1 MNFLKNLKEMISKVV
16 IGKTFYGAC
25 RYICMDKKRA
35 VVLEAEGVRDY
46 DYKLM
51 AKDFELQQSLRPSL
65 TKAVFH
71 GIISFYPGE
80 KIEDKMMA
88 EIAREYLAE
97 MKITDTQFAIV
108 KHIDKNHS
116 HLHILANLVN
126 NNGETIKDN
135 WIGLKG
141 KKIAQKLTTKY
152 GLKEA
157 ISKNLKIIN
166 LEALNEKEANKYFV
180 YQTILEALQ
189 HCRNLND
196 LKEKLAKENIETL
209 YKYKGQTNELQ
220 GISFK
225 IGDYKYK
232 GSQIDRKFS
241 INNLQKILAMQKF
254 ARLSYSPADSF
265 YSKSISQKQQPE
277 INKQLSKDMNILNE
291 LMKPEQRDQLLPSE
305 WRLQKKRKK
314 KSKRMH
320 L

>member
-1 MNFLKNLKEMISKVV
+1 MISKVV

-25 RYICMDKKRA
+25 RYVSMDKKRA
-35 VVLEAEGVRDY
+35 LVLETEGVRNY

-51 AKDFELQQSLRPSL
+51 AKDFELQQAMRPTL

-71 GIISFYPGE
+71 GILSFYPGE
-80 KIEDKMMA
+80 KIEDKKMA
-88 EIAREYLAE
+88 EIAKEYLQE

-116 HLHILANLVN
+116 HLHIIANLVN
-126 NNGETIKDN
+126 NKGEAIKDN

-141 KKIAQKLTTKY
+141 KKIAQKLTLKY
-152 GLKEA
+152 GLREA
-157 ISKNLKIIN
+157 VSKNISLVN
-166 LEALNEKEANKYFV
+166 LEALNEKETNRYII
-180 YQTILEALQ
+180 YQAILEKLPLS
-189 HCRNLND
+189 RSIDD

-225 IGDYKYK
+225 MRNYKYK

-241 INNLQKILAMQKF
+241 INNLQKVLEQQQST
-254 ARLSYSPADSF
+254 RLIKSPVDSF
-265 YSKSISQKQQPE
+265 YSKSISQNKQPE
-277 INKQLSKDMNILNE
+277 INKQLSKEMNILNE
-291 LMKPEQRDQLLPSE
+291 LMKPEQRDQSLPTE

>member
-1 MNFLKNLKEMISKVV
+1 MISKVI

-25 RYICMDKKRA
+25 RYVCMDQKRA
-35 VVLEAEGVRDY
+35 VVLETEGVRDY

-51 AKDFELQQSLRPSL
+51 AKDFEMQQALRPSL

-88 EIAREYLAE
+88 AIAKKYLHE
-97 MKITDTQFAIV
+97 MKIINTQFAIV

-116 HLHILANLVN
+116 HLHIIANLVN

-135 WIGLKG
+135 WIGLRG
-141 KKIAQKLTTKY
+141 KKVAQKLTVEY

-157 ISKNLKIIN
+157 ISKNLELTN
-166 LEALNEKEANKYFV
+166 LEALNEREANKYFI
-180 YQTILEALQ
+180 YQTILERLPQ
-189 HCRNLND
+189 CKSLDD

-209 YKYKGQTNELQ
+209 YKYKGHTNELQ

-225 IGDYKYK
+225 MGVYKYK
-232 GSQIDRKFS
+232 GSEIDRKFS
-241 INNLQKILAMQKF
+241 LRNLEKIIHQQGMKNMLNPIPELTK
-254 ARLSYSPADSF
+254 
-265 YSKSISQKQQPE
+265 SKQHFQDEHPQTEKYYGH
-277 INKQLSKDMNILNE
+277 NKNLLDLV
-291 LMKPEQRDQLLPSE
+291 MKPEKQHQQMQVPLLE
-305 WRLQKKRKK
+305 KKRVKK
-314 KSKRMH
+314 KSRGLH

>member
-1 MNFLKNLKEMISKVV
+1 MISKVI

-25 RYICMDKKRA
+25 RYVCMDQKRA

-51 AKDFELQQSLRPSL
+51 AKDFEMQQALKPSL

-88 EIAREYLAE
+88 AIAKKYLQE
-97 MKITDTQFAIV
+97 MKIINTQFAIV

-116 HLHILANLVN
+116 HLHIIANLIN

-141 KKIAQKLTTKY
+141 KKVAQKLTIEY

-157 ISKNLKIIN
+157 ISKNLELTN
-166 LEALNEKEANKYFV
+166 LEALNDREANKYFI
-180 YQTILEALQ
+180 YQTILETLPQ
-189 HCRNLND
+189 RKNLD
-196 LKEKLAKENIETL
+196 ELKEKLAKENIETL

-225 IGDYKYK
+225 IGVYKYK
-232 GSQIDRKFS
+232 GSEIDRKFS
-241 INNLQKILAMQKF
+241 VKHLERTL
-254 ARLSYSPADSF
+254 
-265 YSKSISQKQQPE
+265 KQQRIKNIIQPALSE
-277 INKQLSKDMNILNE
+277 TKSKQHFQDEHQQTEKYHGQNKNLLDLV
-291 LMKPEQRDQLLPSE
+291 MKPEKQHQQMQMPLLE
-305 WRLQKKRKK
+305 KKRVKK
-314 KSKRMH
+314 KSRGLH

>member
-1 MNFLKNLKEMISKVV
+1 MISKVV

-25 RYICMDKKRA
+25 RYVCMDKKRA
-35 VVLEAEGVRDY
+35 VVLETEGVRDY

-51 AKDFELQQSLRPSL
+51 AKDFELQQSMRPSL

-80 KIEDKMMA
+80 KIGDKMMA
-88 EIAREYLAE
+88 EIAKEYLQE

-141 KKIAQKLTTKY
+141 KKIAQKLTKKY

-157 ISKNLKIIN
+157 ISKKIELTN
-166 LEALNEKEANKYFV
+166 LEALNEKGANRYII
-180 YQTILEALQ
+180 YQAILETLPQ
-189 HCRNLND
+189 CRNLFD
-196 LKEKLAKENIETL
+196 LKEKLVKKKIETL
-209 YKYKGQTNELQ
+209 YKYKGQTNELH

-232 GSQIDRKFS
+232 GSEIDRKFS
-241 INNLQKILAMQKF
+241 INNLQKILKQLQAE
-254 ARLSYSPADSF
+254 RLIKLPVSAS
-265 YSKSISQKQQPE
+265 YSKSISQNKKLE
-277 INKQLSKDMNILNE
+277 INKQLSKDISILNE
-291 LMKPEQRDQLLPSE
+291 LIKPEQRDQSLPSE

-314 KSKRMH
+314 KSNR
-320 L
+320 LRL

>member
-1 MNFLKNLKEMISKVV
+1 MISKVI

-25 RYICMDKKRA
+25 RYVCMDQKRA
-35 VVLEAEGVRDY
+35 VVLEAEGIRDY

-51 AKDFELQQSLRPSL
+51 AKDFEMQQAMRPSL

-88 EIAREYLAE
+88 EIAKKYLQE
-97 MKITDTQFAIV
+97 MKIINTQFAIV

-116 HLHILANLVN
+116 HLHIIANLVN

-141 KKIAQKLTTKY
+141 KKVAQRLTIEY

-157 ISKNLKIIN
+157 ISKNIELTN
-166 LEALNEKEANKYFV
+166 LEALNEREANKYFI
-180 YQTILEALQ
+180 YQSILEKLPFSKSI
-189 HCRNLND
+189 ND

-225 IGDYKYK
+225 MGVYKYK
-232 GSQIDRKFS
+232 GSEIDRKFS
-241 INNLQKILAMQKF
+241 IKNLEKIIQQQRIKNTLNPTIELTKYKQTLKQDHHDIEKTKG
-254 ARLSYSPADSF
+254 LD
-265 YSKSISQKQQPE
+265 KSVID
-277 INKQLSKDMNILNE
+277 LL
-291 LMKPEQRDQLLPSE
+291 LKPEKEHQQMQDPLLI
-305 WRLQKKRKK
+305 KKHPKK
-314 KSKRMH
+314 KSRGLH

>member
-1 MNFLKNLKEMISKVV
+1 MISKVI

-25 RYICMDKKRA
+25 RYVCMDQKRA

-51 AKDFELQQSLRPSL
+51 AKDFEMQQALRPSL

-88 EIAREYLAE
+88 AIANKYLQE
-97 MKITDTQFAIV
+97 MKIINTQFAIV

-116 HLHILANLVN
+116 HLHIIANLVN

-141 KKIAQKLTTKY
+141 KKIAQKLTIEY

-157 ISKNLKIIN
+157 ISKNIELTN
-166 LEALNEKEANKYFV
+166 LEALNEREANRYFI
-180 YQTILEALQ
+180 YQTILEKLPQ
-189 HCRNLND
+189 CKSLD
-196 LKEKLAKENIETL
+196 ELKEKLLKENIETL
-209 YKYKGQTNELQ
+209 YKYKSQTNELQ

-225 IGDYKYK
+225 MGVYKYK
-232 GSQIDRKFS
+232 GSEIDRKFS
-241 INNLQKILAMQKF
+241 IRNLEKI
-254 ARLSYSPADSF
+254 
-265 YSKSISQKQQPE
+265 IQKQGIKNMLHPRVELTKSKQNLKQEHQDIEEYKGHNKNVMELLFKPE
-277 INKQLSKDMNILNE
+277 KEHEQMQEPL
-291 LMKPEQRDQLLPSE
+291 LMKKHP
-305 WRLQKKRKK
+305 KK
-314 KSKRMH
+314 KSRGLH